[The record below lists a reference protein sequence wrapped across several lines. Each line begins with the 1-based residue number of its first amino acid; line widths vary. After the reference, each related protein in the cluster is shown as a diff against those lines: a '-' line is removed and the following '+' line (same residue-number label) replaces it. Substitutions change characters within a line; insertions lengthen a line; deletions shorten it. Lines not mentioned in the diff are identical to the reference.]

1 MVNLVRAARDGSEFF
16 GQDEGGGCARVAGMV
31 AWGKAREN
39 MMRTA
44 NLRARILGRERL
56 ASTFVKTAEV
66 TVVEVLATS
75 GLDFIVLDGEH
86 AAFDRGRL
94 DACLAVC
101 RALDFPA
108 LVRISSGSE
117 ENVLMALDAGAVGVV
132 VPHVYSVE
140 KAQAIAK
147 SAHFG
152 RGGRGFA
159 GSTRWAGFTMQ
170 PMGDV
175 LDQDVQTIVMAQIE
189 EPEGVEV
196 CEGIAAIDGI
206 DALFAGPA
214 DLSVGYGHR
223 TQDNPDLKTALA
235 RVGKAC
241 ADNGKGYVSWVA
253 DAGTAADWVKYGVTG
268 FVVASEH
275 TWMRQGA
282 SAAARG
288 IHDIP

>member
-1 MVNLVRAARDGSEFF
+1 
-16 GQDEGGGCARVAGMV
+16 
-31 AWGKAREN
+31 
-39 MMRTA
+39 MRTA
-44 NLRARILGRERL
+44 NLRKRLLARETL

-75 GLDFIVLDGEH
+75 GLDFIVLDAEH
-86 AAFDRGRL
+86 SGFDRGRL
-94 DACLAVC
+94 DACLAVA

-108 LVRISSGSE
+108 LVRISSALP

-132 VPHVYSVE
+132 VPHVDSVS
-140 KAQAIAK
+140 KAQVLAQA
-147 SAHFG
+147 AHFG

-159 GSTRWAGFTMQ
+159 GSTRWAGFATR
-170 PMGDV
+170 PMDDV
-175 LDQDVQTIVMAQIE
+175 LDQDAQTIVMAQIE
-189 EPEGVEV
+189 EPEGVEA

-223 TQDNPDLKTALA
+223 SQDNPDLLAALE

-241 ADNGKGYVSWVA
+241 AANGKGYVSWVPE
-253 DAGTAADWVKYGVTG
+253 AAKAAEWEHFGMNA

-282 SAAARG
+282 AAAAKG
-288 IHDIP
+288 IHALG

>member
-1 MVNLVRAARDGSEFF
+1 
-16 GQDEGGGCARVAGMV
+16 
-31 AWGKAREN
+31 
-39 MMRTA
+39 MRTA
-44 NLRARILGRERL
+44 NLRKRVLARERL

-75 GLDFIVLDGEH
+75 GLDFIILDGEH

-108 LVRISSGSE
+108 MVRISSASE

-132 VPHVYSVE
+132 VPHVDSVE
-140 KAQAIAK
+140 KAQKLAAC
-147 SAHFG
+147 AHFG

-170 PMGDV
+170 TMAEV
-175 LDQDVQTIVMAQIE
+175 LDQDAQTIVMAQIE
-189 EPEGVEV
+189 EPEGVEA
-196 CEGIAAIDGI
+196 CEAIAAIDGI

-214 DLSVGYGHR
+214 DLSVGFGHR
-223 TQDNPDLKTALA
+223 SVDNPDLEAALE

-241 ADNGKGYVSWVA
+241 DANGKGFVSWVP
-253 DAGTAADWVKYGVTG
+253 DAAKAAEWSRYAMTG

-282 SAAARG
+282 IVAAKG
-288 IHDIP
+288 IHGFS